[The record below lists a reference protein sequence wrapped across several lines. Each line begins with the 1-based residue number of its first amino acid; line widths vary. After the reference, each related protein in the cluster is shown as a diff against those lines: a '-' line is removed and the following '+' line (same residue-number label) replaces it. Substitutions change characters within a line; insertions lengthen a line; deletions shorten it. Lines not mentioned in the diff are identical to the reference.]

1 MLQEIA
7 PHHYHPE
14 YSPCAPREDDLVCVF
29 DGRDAL
35 IRGDRYPT
43 VREMRALGVTGE
55 DLVYLF
61 RVDETDFF
69 LLWDVTD
76 TVREGLTRTDI
87 NACRRMAEPYMTL
100 VGATALHLHRWYRSH
115 RFCGCCGA
123 PAKHDVKERAMRCT
137 ACNALAFPVI
147 APAIVVA
154 IRNGERILLTRYAD
168 RETPRYALIAGF
180 IEIGETMEDTV
191 VREAMEEVGLKIKN
205 LRYQGNQP
213 WGFSSNMMYGFW
225 ADVDGDDTIRMDRTE
240 LKEAVWME
248 RENVPATPHA
258 PDLTH
263 TMMEMFRLGFD
274 PK

>member
-1 MLQEIA
+1 
-7 PHHYHPE
+7 
-14 YSPCAPREDDLVCVF
+14 
-29 DGRDAL
+29 
-35 IRGDRYPT
+35 
-43 VREMRALGVTGE
+43 
-55 DLVYLF
+55 
-61 RVDETDFF
+61 
-69 LLWDVTD
+69 
-76 TVREGLTRTDI
+76 
-87 NACRRMAEPYMTL
+87 
-100 VGATALHLHRWYRSH
+100 
-115 RFCGCCGA
+115 
-123 PAKHDVKERAMRCT
+123 MRCT

-154 IRNGERILLTRYAD
+154 IRNGDRILLTKYAD
-168 RETPRYALIAGF
+168 RETPRYALVAGF

-225 ADVDGDDTIRMDRTE
+225 ADVDGDDTIHMDRTE